1 MVELRAKEAAVQD
14 SFITSKNS
22 IGESGHAIDY
32 NFYDDG
38 DYYTH
43 TYRNADG
50 QSLQDVIYEDV
61 RNDIRKTISDYTSD
75 KTMQDNLLDYI
86 MGAENEACSDV
97 YGGVTNNIIHGD
109 YGHNGEHY
117 WYERN
122 GNATRAQSRELWAE
136 SMGA

>member
-50 QSLQDVIYEDV
+50 QSLTDKMWLAQKKVVIELAKKCSCV
-61 RNDIRKTISDYTSD
+61 IVGRCA
-75 KTMQDNLLDYI
+75 DYI
-86 MGAENEACSDV
+86 LKDIADCIKTLDNWGKYPSIA
-97 YGGVTNNIIHGD
+97 G
-109 YGHNGEHY
+109 
-117 WYERN
+117 
-122 GNATRAQSRELWAE
+122 
-136 SMGA
+136 